1 MMSNVIC
8 ILVCFPKSDHNTY
21 VTVSAKAILNGTFS
35 STKKLIRSI
44 EAAVVLLC
52 WSLTMLD
59 LKYNQYSYLASVL

>member
-21 VTVSAKAILNGTFS
+21 VTVSAKTILNGTFRS
-35 STKKLIRSI
+35 IKKLIRSI
-44 EAAVVLLC
+44 EAAVVL
-52 WSLTMLD
+52 LTMLD